1 MKKLKKK
8 KKIKKPMK
16 FFKESGQSFIKINNV
31 WAIIK
36 ELMSLMMSF
45 SAKQLEKFLK
55 IINYKVQGSLFNNLQ
70 GFIKQLT
77 ALITR

>member
-1 MKKLKKK
+1 
-8 KKIKKPMK
+8 MK

-36 ELMSLMMSF
+36 ELMPLMMSF